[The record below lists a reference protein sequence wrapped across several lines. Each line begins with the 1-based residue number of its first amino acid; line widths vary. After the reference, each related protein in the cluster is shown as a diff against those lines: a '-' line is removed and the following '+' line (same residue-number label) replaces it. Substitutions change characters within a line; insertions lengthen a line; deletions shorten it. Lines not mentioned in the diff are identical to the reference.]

1 MYYCQSRYYVP
12 EWGRWLNSDNI
23 AFLDTSDLNGMNL
36 FCYCGNNPISN
47 LDKNGR
53 SFFAFLATVAISY
66 AISML
71 VEVIIDAADNG
82 KVDNGWKYYRAKL
95 ASNAINAL
103 AVIPPLTLITS
114 PIAQIVEAKM
124 LEEEITTEDII
135 KQTLIDFA
143 LDCVSYGVSNGSKAL
158 TAHKKYTSI
167 VGKAKDNLTVNHKLA
182 DAGFNTLKI
191 GKLGVDGVKEG
202 IMDSCFFT
210 KYMDDIIGSLI
221 SFCFGFID

>member
-1 MYYCQSRYYVP
+1 MIYLYIGFVEQKINLVVKYNYTGYGITTVSGSLATTLGKDNPFRFKGYYFDEESSMYYCQSRYYVP

-23 AFLDTSDLNGMNL
+23 AFLDTSDLKGMNL

-47 LDKNGR
+47 LDKSGYGFV
-53 SFFAFLATVAISY
+53 SIVLFAILGFAL
-66 AISML
+66 SMA
-71 VEVIIDAADNG
+71 VELIRDASDNG
-82 KVDNGWKYYRAKL
+82 KIDNGGKYYAAKA

-143 LDCVSYGVSNGSKAL
+143 LDCVSYGVSNG
-158 TAHKKYTSI
+158 
-167 VGKAKDNLTVNHKLA
+167 
-182 DAGFNTLKI
+182 
-191 GKLGVDGVKEG
+191 
-202 IMDSCFFT
+202 
-210 KYMDDIIGSLI
+210 
-221 SFCFGFID
+221 